1 VSAIIH
7 GIIDV
12 DKGHQAR
19 ARTGN
24 DRYVSI
30 KPFLDFP
37 LAALMLLVSA
47 PFILISMLLVRLT
60 SRGPMIYAQKR
71 LGQEGRT
78 ITIYKIRTMYQD
90 AERDTGPV
98 WSRPGDPRVTPI
110 GRFLRWAHL
119 DELPQL
125 LNILRGEM
133 SLVGPR
139 PERPELVGPIERA
152 LPTYRRRLSV
162 RPGLTGLAQVQQ
174 GPDTDLLTVRRKLRY
189 DLFYVKRMCLWLDVR
204 VMLGTVLKCSGV
216 SFATIGRV
224 LRFPGN
230 DIHSERESLASGQ
243 ESAAASSQLSPTY
256 LH

>member
-1 VSAIIH
+1 
-7 GIIDV
+7 
-12 DKGHQAR
+12 
-19 ARTGN
+19 
-24 DRYVSI
+24 
-30 KPFLDFP
+30 
-37 LAALMLLVSA
+37 MLLVTA

-90 AERDTGPV
+90 AERETGPV

-110 GRFLRWAHL
+110 GRVLRWAHL

-139 PERPELVGPIERA
+139 PERPELVGPLEQA
-152 LPTYRRRLSV
+152 LPGYRRRLAV

-174 GPDTDLLTVRRKLRY
+174 GPDTCLSTVRRKLKY
-189 DLFYVKRMCLWLDVR
+189 DLYYVKRFCFWLDVR
-204 VMLGTVLKCSGV
+204 VLLGTVLKCTGV
-216 SFATIGRV
+216 PFEQIGRM
-224 LRFPGN
+224 LRLPGCGKARPLPQPLPAG
-230 DIHSERESLASGQ
+230 DVY
-243 ESAAASSQLSPTY
+243 AAAQNVSPSYVNCT
-256 LH
+256 